1 MKRFLKQPQL
11 PIRFFLALLP
21 LFILSSCEK
30 VKDILSFDIPVEQ
43 TYDFE
48 IPAIDTVG
56 SLTIE
61 SPAISIDIEKML
73 KEKNENLSLGNIKEA
88 RIASIKLVVKEGS
101 RMENNNL
108 MSLKDIDLEFK
119 SSVMPSWMSLTNGKI
134 TPDQPYEYTLPVN
147 SSFDF
152 KDYFKDNTFYFQIT
166 ASNIT
171 KIIQTIP
178 CTIQF
183 KFIVRAGLE

>member
-108 MSLKDIDLEFK
+108 MS
-119 SSVMPSWMSLTNGKI
+119 WMSLTNGKI